1 MKWDLS
7 DSPNRTSR
15 RAFLILEKG
24 IGDQKTVK
32 TMKEYERFNNE
43 KPLAK
48 WIAIEEKMEINDST
62 NSDRPYF
69 KPEDEG
75 PSGDLD

>member
-1 MKWDLS
+1 
-7 DSPNRTSR
+7 
-15 RAFLILEKG
+15 
-24 IGDQKTVK
+24 
-32 TMKEYERFNNE
+32 MKEYERFNNE